1 MTYDRDNS
9 KSKET
14 RVHEAY
20 SQTGKKG
27 GETRKQQL
35 GHEGYVEMG
44 HKGDEARKEQ
54 LARSGNANKNKK
66 ESKVLEPEE
75 YEYDEE

>member
-9 KSKET
+9 KSKEA

-20 SQTGKKG
+20 SQVGKKG
-27 GETRKQQL
+27 GETRKQPL
-35 GHEGYVEMG
+35 DHEGR
-44 HKGDEARKEQ
+44 EARKEQ
-54 LARSGNANKNKK
+54 LARGGNANKNKR
-66 ESKVLEPEE
+66 ESEEPEE

>member
-20 SQTGKKG
+20 SQTGK
-27 GETRKQQL
+27 
-35 GHEGYVEMG
+35 
-44 HKGDEARKEQ
+44 KGDEARKEQ